1 MSFEIIIILSTKIV
15 ENLTFYYLCRVKV
28 TLFFDKKQ
36 IFVKYTEKDIARL
49 ATAVINAEAEAV
61 AKLAGVANENFAR
74 VVRLIYESKGRVIV
88 SGVGKSAIIAAK
100 IVATLNSTG
109 TPAIF
114 MHAADAIHGDLGIIQ
129 PNDVVLCLSKSG
141 NTPEI
146 KMLVPLIRNIGS
158 NPLIAMVSNA
168 TSYLAQ
174 KADYVLLTPIDAEA
188 CPNNL
193 APTTSTTVQLVT
205 GDALAVCL
213 LQLRGFSERDFARV
227 HPGGALGKKLYLRV
241 MDVLNPALKPQVK
254 TTATITQ
261 TIMVISAN
269 RLGATAV
276 MDEQGRLAG
285 IITDGD
291 VRRMLEKWPQ
301 VDQLT
306 AGDIMAKNPKTIEA
320 EELAV
325 NAFSL
330 MEKNEISQLIV
341 LKDGQYEGVVHIHDI
356 MREGIV

>member
-1 MSFEIIIILSTKIV
+1 M
-15 ENLTFYYLCRVKV
+15 
-28 TLFFDKKQ
+28 
-36 IFVKYTEKDIARL
+36 KYTKEDIARL
-49 ATAVINAEAEAV
+49 AATVINAEAAAV
-61 AKLAGVANENFAR
+61 AKLAGVADENFAR
-74 VVRLIYESKGRVIV
+74 VVELIYESKGRVIV
-88 SGVGKSAIIAAK
+88 SGIGKSAIIAAK

-129 PNDVVLCLSKSG
+129 PDDVVLCLSKSG

-146 KMLVPLIRNIGS
+146 KMLVPLIRNIG
-158 NPLIAMVSNA
+158 NNKLVAMVANA
-168 TSYLAQ
+168 DSYLAQ
-174 KADYVLLTPIDAEA
+174 QSDYMLYTPIDAEA
-188 CPNNL
+188 CPNNPG
-193 APTTSTTVQLVT
+193 PTTSTTVQLVT

-213 LQLRGFSERDFARV
+213 LKLRGFSERDFARV

-254 TTATITQ
+254 ITG
-261 TIMVISAN
+261 TVMDAIMAISAN
-269 RLGATAV
+269 RVGATAV
-276 MDEQGRLAG
+276 VDEQGRLAG

-301 VDQLT
+301 TDQLT
-306 AGDIMAKNPKTIEA
+306 AGDIMAKDPKTIEA

-341 LKDGQYEGVVHIHDI
+341 LKDGLYEGVVHIHDI